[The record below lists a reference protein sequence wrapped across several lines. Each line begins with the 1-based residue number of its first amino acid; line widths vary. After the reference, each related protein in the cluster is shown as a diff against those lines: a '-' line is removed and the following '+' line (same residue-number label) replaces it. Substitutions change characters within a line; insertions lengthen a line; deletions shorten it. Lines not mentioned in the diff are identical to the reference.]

1 MYMYIMYIYIYTL
14 YGIQDPGPS
23 IHITVYTELGSPT
36 PHVALYR
43 IICTCTLCTY
53 TYTRY
58 MAYRTLDPR
67 YTLPYIPIRVLHHT
81 KLQTLFTIS
90 IIIAT

>member
-1 MYMYIMYIYIYTL
+1 MVGESLMRIAGEFKTVKLYTILYVYVHQVYILYIYY
-14 YGIQDPGPS
+14 S
-23 IHITVYTELGSPT
+23 I
-36 PHVALYR
+36 
-43 IICTCTLCTY
+43 C
-53 TYTRY
+53 Y

-90 IIIAT
+90 H

>member
-1 MYMYIMYIYIYTL
+1 
-14 YGIQDPGPS
+14 
-23 IHITVYTELGSPT
+23 
-36 PHVALYR
+36 
-43 IICTCTLCTY
+43 
-53 TYTRY
+53 